1 MVVRGNHDSELP
13 MDGVFS
19 YKLAN
24 KLDIMGEKN
33 CDNCRRFGTIEC
45 PESKLCYSTE
55 NKPFYEQKKIEVFE
69 RTLWTFAIILAAIL
83 AVLCGILIESILI

>member
-1 MVVRGNHDSELP
+1 

-19 YKLAN
+19 YKVAN
-24 KLDIMGEKN
+24 RLDIIMGEKN
-33 CDNCRRFGTIEC
+33 CDNCRRCGTIEC